1 MWNINQSPQ
10 VRDVA
15 TPVSFNLTEFSERAL
30 QAFSKVLHK
39 AHDSAQPLLPIF
51 IQSDGGSAAILNGFM
66 SLMDSYRKKGM
77 AFAGVVSGTAA
88 SAGCCVFMYCDFRY
102 MGEFSSCLYHSVQL
116 GMESNL
122 QEARQIIE
130 WHGRENDRLNETLSK
145 HLKKPKD
152 WLKKQLKNN
161 LLDDWY
167 FTAQE
172 AHELGIATHIGT
184 PEFNLTIRSE
194 FSIS

>member
-1 MWNINQSPQ
+1 MWNIQNAPQ

-15 TPVSFNLTEFSERAL
+15 TPCSFVLNEFTERTL

-39 AHDSAQPLLPIF
+39 AHDQSQPLLPIF
-51 IQSDGGSAAILNGFM
+51 IQSDGGSAAILFGMM
-66 SLMDSYRKKGM
+66 SLMDAYRKKGM
-77 AFAGVVSGTAA
+77 AFAGVVSGTAC
-88 SAGCCVFMYCDFRY
+88 SAAACIFMYCDFRY
-102 MGEFSSCLYHSVQL
+102 MGEFSSLLFHSTQL
-116 GMESNL
+116 CFDGNL
-122 QEARQIIE
+122 QESRQIVE
-130 WHGRENDRLNETLSK
+130 WHGAENDRLNEIISK
-145 HLKKPKD
+145 HLKKNKD
-152 WLKKQLKNN
+152 WIKKQLKNN

-167 FTAQE
+167 ISSQQ

>member
-15 TPVSFNLTEFSERAL
+15 MPGFFTLSEFSERAL
-30 QAFSKVLHK
+30 QSFSKALHR
-39 AHDSAQPLLPIF
+39 AADQNQPLFPIF

-77 AFAGVVSGTAA
+77 MFAGVVSGTAA
-88 SAGCCVFMYCDFRY
+88 SAGACIWMYCDYRY
-102 MGEFSSCLYHSVQL
+102 MGEFASALFHSVQL
-116 GMESNL
+116 GFEGNL
-122 QEARQIIE
+122 QESLQVVD
-130 WHGRENDRLNETLSK
+130 WHRKENDRLNEVLSK
-145 HLKKPKD
+145 HMKKPKD

-167 FTAQE
+167 FTAKE
-172 AHELGIATHIGT
+172 AFDLGICTQIGT